1 MTVSTYALTPAG
13 GKKKYPSSNEL
24 IECETPKFLN
34 LKKPSEPNEAWVS
47 NKSCASRLLL
57 ES

>member
-34 LKKPSEPNEAWVS
+34 LKKPSEPNEA
-47 NKSCASRLLL
+47 
-57 ES
+57 